1 MQLPEYQQPTRSG
14 QHTPDQAIDPIKEH
28 ARQVAAAVDEV
39 YGQPATSVRVD
50 DPEIPSWKDGSR
62 IGTAPPVAQPGR
74 TPMSQGATDAS
85 VLMLAGGASTA
96 MVGGTAATIMYVSQY
111 ADLAVCAVVFGAP
124 AVLVLA
130 IGRLVGRVK
139 ATVEAAPPTIHQH
152 YTGNVVQD
160 SRTVHTDTRGLWA
173 KTTNHTPS

>member
-1 MQLPEYQQPTRSG
+1 MSDIHASADRQQ
-14 QHTPDQAIDPIKEH
+14 QDQARLLIN
-28 ARQVAAAVDEV
+28 AAFADDR
-39 YGQPATSVRVD
+39 PTSYRD
-50 DPEIPSWKDGSR
+50 DSPVPT
-62 IGTAPPVAQPGR
+62 IGAAPPVAQPGR
-74 TPMSQGATDAS
+74 PPMSQGATDAS

-152 YTGNVVQD
+152 YTGNVTQD
-160 SRTVHTDTRGLWA
+160 QRSTHTETRGVWA
-173 KTTNHTPS
+173 KTNNQQ